1 MNKIISSIAPL
12 LLVLASAAAFS
23 TQQKPIQINTQV
35 VTTRQLQTP
44 TILFADETDA
54 SESSVEETASDEVP
68 KAAVKCPDC
77 DLCDGSGR

>member
-1 MNKIISSIAPL
+1 MNRIISSVVPF
-12 LLVLASAAAFS
+12 LLVLSSAAAFS
-23 TQQKPIQINTQV
+23 VQQQPMQTNTQV
-35 VTTRQLQTP
+35 GRTRRLQTP

-54 SESSVEETASDEVP
+54 SEESSVETVSDEVP

>member
-12 LLVLASAAAFS
+12 LLVLTFTAAFS
-23 TQQKPIQINTQV
+23 TQQKPMQINTQV
-35 VTTRQLQTP
+35 VGRTRQLQTP

-54 SESSVEETASDEVP
+54 SENSVDEVP